1 MADHAFNFWR
11 EKERESHGSSRLEKV
26 TANEATHASRN
37 TTKPATAVQT
47 NSTEAASDGSL
58 KFPAAARQEVRSD
71 SVKPPRPSYPPYK
84 PSHVLQTELERGRV
98 KQTKGVVLDGPPKW
112 FESGA
117 SRGLMHRGSRGFDD
131 NHLNKPKRRQA
142 ATWGQGTHVSQLA
155 ERLNLMLSSTP
166 PSLPH
171 RDSDPSS
178 THSSRANPH
187 RAHSAKLLSRLQP
200 ISGGAVKEKEEEGAN
215 NKVPRWRSFSGSRGK
230 PSSSVKIR
238 SSGFICYLDGPE
250 ERARGDSFCEGHTH
264 KVSSMLI
271 SLRSVEFS
279 ILAPSY

>member
-11 EKERESHGSSRLEKV
+11 EKERESHSSSRLENV
-26 TANEATHASRN
+26 TANEATHAGRN
-37 TTKPATAVQT
+37 TRKPATTVQT
-47 NSTEAASDGSL
+47 DSTESASDGSL
-58 KFPAAARQEVRSD
+58 KFPAAARKEVRSD

-84 PSHVLQTELERGRV
+84 PSHVLQTELERGRA

-117 SRGLMHRGSRGFDD
+117 SRGLMHRGSQGFDD
-131 NHLNKPKRRQA
+131 SHLNKPKRRQA

-155 ERLNLMLSSTP
+155 ERLNLMLSPAP

-171 RDSDPSS
+171 RHSDPSS
-178 THSSRANPH
+178 THSSCPKPH
-187 RAHSAKLLSRLQP
+187 RAHSAKQLSRLQP
-200 ISGGAVKEKEEEGAN
+200 ISDAVKEKEEEGAD

-230 PSSSVKIR
+230 SSSSVKIR

-250 ERARGDSFCEGHTH
+250 ERARGDSFCEGHAH
-264 KVSSMLI
+264 KVSAMLI
-271 SLRSVEFS
+271 SLQSVEFS
-279 ILAPSY
+279 TLAPSY

>member
-11 EKERESHGSSRLEKV
+11 EKERESYSSSRLENV

-37 TTKPATAVQT
+37 TTKPATTVQT

-58 KFPAAARQEVRSD
+58 KFPAAARKEVRSD

-84 PSHVLQTELERGRV
+84 PSHVLQTELERGRA

-117 SRGLMHRGSRGFDD
+117 SSGLMHRGSRGFDD
-131 NHLNKPKRRQA
+131 SHLNKPKRRQA

-155 ERLNLMLSSTP
+155 ERLNLMLSPAP

-171 RDSDPSS
+171 RHSDPSS
-178 THSSRANPH
+178 THSSCPKPH
-187 RAHSAKLLSRLQP
+187 RAHSAKQLSRLQS
-200 ISGGAVKEKEEEGAN
+200 ISDAVKEKEEEGAD

-230 PSSSVKIR
+230 SSSSVKIR

-250 ERARGDSFCEGHTH
+250 ERARGDSFCEGHAH
-264 KVSSMLI
+264 KVSAMLI
-271 SLRSVEFS
+271 LLQSVEFS
-279 ILAPSY
+279 TLAPSY